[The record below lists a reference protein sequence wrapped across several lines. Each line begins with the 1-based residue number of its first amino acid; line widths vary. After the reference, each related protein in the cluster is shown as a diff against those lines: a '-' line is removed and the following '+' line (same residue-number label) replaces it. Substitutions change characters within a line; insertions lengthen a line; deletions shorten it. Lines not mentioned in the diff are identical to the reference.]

1 MSMATGEAPRIGDDR
16 EWGCYYNEIINSEV
30 DVKSCIIHVK
40 SLEKIA
46 LALTGSVL
54 NESWMLKLDKRTQRS
69 YRFTV
74 KETAAALVEIFN
86 KIKAD
91 PTSDSALGEEFGE
104 IMVSMGASRALA
116 KLFEHESIP
125 IAELWKP
132 QKKQNEGFDFH
143 TVCPQELINFG
154 EAKYSGSSNPHGD
167 AISQIIDFLA
177 VEKHL
182 RDANHLTHLVHE
194 NAACNLDDD
203 KFGVIAAFSINSSN
217 YDLIMKNALTSITQK
232 KLIDKCSFIYL
243 VGVIVK

>member
-1 MSMATGEAPRIGDDR
+1 MSTVAGGAPRTGDDG

-30 DVKSCIIHVK
+30 DVKSCIIHVN

-46 LALTGSVL
+46 LALTSSVL
-54 NESWMLKLDKRTQRS
+54 DESWMLKLDKRTQRS
-69 YRFTV
+69 YRYTV
-74 KETAAALVEIFN
+74 EETATALVEIFN
-86 KIKAD
+86 KIKDD
-91 PTSDSALGEEFGE
+91 PTSESTLGEEFGE
-104 IMVSMGASRALA
+104 VMVSMGASRGLA

-143 TVCPQELINFG
+143 TVCPKELINFG

-167 AISQIIDFLA
+167 AINQIIDFLK

-194 NAACNLDDD
+194 NASCNLDDD
-203 KFGVIAAFSINSSN
+203 QFGVIAAFSINSAN
-217 YDLIMKNALTSITQK
+217 YDLIMRNALTSITQK
-232 KLIDKCSFIYL
+232 KLIEKCSFIYL